1 MLKKILSV
9 CTAVICI
16 STSAFAADIISPET
30 IIANSAIG
38 TINVQ
43 NMIESIHGNTD
54 GAGGGGVIA
63 PTTVINGL
71 QTNLLNV
78 INNIVDV
85 NVKVDANL
93 VSDIMAGK
101 SLPTSGI
108 TDRICNM
115 LSKMK
120 TPSENQNGTKAE
132 TDASSDNEDF
142 SQDER
147 RMLELC
153 NEARREKGLSPLTL
167 DKTLCRMAR
176 FKSQDMSTNSFSHSG
191 SYGELSDL
199 LKKFNVT
206 YSSAGENIA
215 YGTQGAYTIEKI
227 FDSWMNSDGHRANI
241 LGNDFTKL
249 GYGMYSDGTV
259 TYYTQEFIR

>member
-1 MLKKILSV
+1 MLKRILSV

-43 NMIESIHGNTD
+43 NMIESIQYGNTD
-54 GAGGGGVIA
+54 GAGVIA

-85 NVKVDANL
+85 NVKVDTNL

-108 TDRICNM
+108 TDRIANM
-115 LSKMK
+115 LTKMK
-120 TPSENQNGTKAE
+120 TPSENMNGTKAE
-132 TDASSDNEDF
+132 TDASADSED
-142 SQDER
+142 EK

-153 NEARREKGLSPLTL
+153 NEARKESGLTPLKL
-167 DKTLCRMAR
+167 DESLCRMAT
-176 FKSQDMSTNSFSHSG
+176 FKSQDMSTNGFSHSG

-199 LKKFNVT
+199 LKKFDVT

-215 YGTQGAYTIEKI
+215 YGTQGAYTIEEI
-227 FDSWMNSDGHRANI
+227 FNSWMNSDGHRANI

-249 GYGMYSDGTV
+249 GFGMYSDGTV

>member
-16 STSAFAADIISPET
+16 STSAFAADISPET

-38 TINVQ
+38 STINVQ
-43 NMIESIHGNTD
+43 NMIESIQYGNPD
-54 GAGGGGVIA
+54 GSGGVIA

-108 TDRICNM
+108 TDRIGNM
-115 LSKMK
+115 LSNM
-120 TPSENQNGTKAE
+120 NGTK
-132 TDASSDNEDF
+132 TDADASADSEGFSED
-142 SQDER
+142 EK

-167 DKTLCRMAR
+167 DKTLCRMAT
-176 FKSQDMSTNSFSHSG
+176 FKSQDMTTNGFSHSG
-191 SYGELSDL
+191 SYGELPDL
-199 LKKFNVT
+199 LKKFNVN

-215 YGTQGAYTIEKI
+215 YGTQGAYTIEEI

-241 LGNDFTKL
+241 LGDFTKL